1 MREDG
6 RGTGDGP
13 EGMPKRAGAT
23 GRCAV
28 RGARCAVRG
37 ARCATRYPTV
47 TLGKSTTLARGALGR
62 YPAGS
67 VCVLDGHVATLRWAA
82 ANQCDD
88 VLSPPARGLLE
99 HDSALGHRMATM
111 G

>member
-28 RGARCAVRG
+28 RGARCA
-37 ARCATRYPTV
+37 TRYSTV
-47 TLGKSTTLARGALGR
+47 TLGKSTTLARGALGS

-82 ANQCDD
+82 AKNHP
-88 VLSPPARGLLE
+88 LPA
-99 HDSALGHRMATM
+99 
-111 G
+111 